1 MVQIRTMQNGRGW
14 YWEVVA
20 QGRDVIA
27 SGIAHTQAQAR
38 ADAENAS
45 RRETLI
51 GEIGVPDN
59 GSEMNGAIG
68 GRHIRLVEARNLRNH
83 ARTNVAAAKQLIIR
97 DGQPILNAS
106 DERY

>member
-14 YWEVVA
+14 YWEIVA
-20 QGRDVIA
+20 EDRNVIA
-27 SGIAHTQAQAR
+27 SGFADTHAQAR
-38 ADAENAS
+38 ADAESAS

-51 GEIGVPDN
+51 HDIGVPDN
-59 GSEMNGAIG
+59 GSEMNGTIG
-68 GRHIRLVEARNLRNH
+68 GRYIRLIEERNLRNH
-83 ARTNVAAAKQLIIR
+83 VRTNVAAAKQPIIR